1 MPSQTLKQMI
11 WQVVY
16 SIPEGEVMSY
26 GQIAKLCGYPGY
38 ARYVGSVLK
47 QLPEDT
53 QLPWHRVINAQG
65 RLSFPPDSSSFDRQK
80 ARLEAEGWC
89 LDGSKVRRVRRAAK
103 DSQATES

>member
-1 MPSQTLKQMI
+1 MSSETLKHMI

-38 ARYVGSVLK
+38 ARYVGTVLK
-47 QLPEDT
+47 QLPEDS

-65 RLSFPPDSSSFDRQK
+65 RLSFPQDSSSFDRQK
-80 ARLEAEGWC
+80 TLLEAEGWC
-89 LDGSKVRRVRRAAK
+89 LDGNKVRRARGASEAV
-103 DSQATES
+103 